1 MKQTESEAGVCL
13 KDPCPYHPAN
23 PDLHPPDVAQEKET
37 YLRGSESK
45 ALPRC
50 SSGHLFLFFNP
61 SLPPAE
67 LLLPINRTVCIYPP
81 GGIAARTRARAIQS
95 IEGRW
100 SKAGKEAAE
109 RFPRGEMQ
117 NTGERQQLL

>member
-1 MKQTESEAGVCL
+1 MCLEA
-13 KDPCPYHPAN
+13 PCPYHPAD

-37 YLRGSESK
+37 FLRGSESK
-45 ALPRC
+45 ALLRC
-50 SSGHLFLFFNP
+50 SSVHLLFFSFFSFKTNP
-61 SLPPAE
+61 SLPPAV

-95 IEGRW
+95 IEGSW
-100 SKAGKEAAE
+100 SEAGKEAAE

-117 NTGERQQLL
+117 NTGERHQLL